1 MTIIGEGHGRSL
13 ELYYVD
19 GRPDGVLTA
28 QMFNWNGHVLKFPR
42 TQISAALK
50 RPEAS
55 QVGVYVLI
63 GYQDD
68 AETAYVGESD
78 DVGARIRNHDLNKDW
93 WTEAVVITT
102 QSNTLHKAH
111 VRYLE
116 SRLIGQ
122 ANKAGVVALAN
133 STVGSTTPLPEA
145 AKASMEAFLDY
156 VYAILPAVRIDCF
169 LENTRPPKSS
179 VPSASSFDEP
189 DIQFELK
196 TPKNKVDGLAR
207 FADGELIVL
216 AGSKARRN
224 WEGTATH
231 SYAELFSDLVK
242 AGVLVEAG
250 EMRVFSKDY
259 AFKSASAAGAVL
271 NGRATNGQEAWK
283 VVGKGVSYRQWEAER
298 LASEAVR

>member
-1 MTIIGEGHGRSL
+1 MNMIGEGHGRSL
-13 ELYYVD
+13 ELFYVD

-42 TQISAALK
+42 TQISTALK

-68 AETAYVGESD
+68 VQTAYIGESD

-93 WTEAVVITT
+93 WTEAAVITT

-116 SRLIGQ
+116 SRMIGQ
-122 ANKAGVVALAN
+122 ATKAGVVALAN
-133 STVGSTTPLPEA
+133 STVGSSTPLPEA

-156 VYAILPAVRIDCF
+156 VFAILPAVRLDCF
-169 LENTRPPKSS
+169 LENTRPAKIHSS
-179 VPSASSFDEP
+179 AANPSDEP
-189 DIQFELK
+189 DVQFELK
-196 TPKNKVDGLAR
+196 TPKNKVDGRAR

-216 AGSKARRN
+216 AGSIARGN
-224 WEGTATH
+224 WEGTPTH
-231 SYAELFSDLVK
+231 SYAELFHDLVK
-242 AGVLVEAG
+242 AGVLVESG
-250 EMRVFSKDY
+250 DMRVFAKDY

-283 VVGKGVSYRQWEAER
+283 VVGKGITYRKWEADR
-298 LASEAVR
+298 LASEIV

>member
-1 MTIIGEGHGRSL
+1 
-13 ELYYVD
+13 
-19 GRPDGVLTA
+19 
-28 QMFNWNGHVLKFPR
+28 MFNWNGHVLKFPR
-42 TQISAALK
+42 TQISTALK

-68 AETAYVGESD
+68 VETVYIGESD

-93 WTEAVVITT
+93 WTEAAVITT

-122 ANKAGVVALAN
+122 AKKAGVVALAN
-133 STVGSTTPLPEA
+133 STVGSATPLPEA

-156 VYAILPAVRIDCF
+156 VFAILPAVRLDCF
-169 LENTRPPKSS
+169 LENTRPAKVATESVNSS
-179 VPSASSFDEP
+179 DDPET
-189 DIQFELK
+189 QFELK
-196 TPKNKVDGLAR
+196 TPKNKVSGRAR

-216 AGSKARRN
+216 AGSTARRN
-224 WEGTATH
+224 WEGTPSHT
-231 SYAELFSDLVK
+231 YAELFSDLVK

-250 EMRVFSKDY
+250 DMRVFSKDY

-283 VVGKGVSYRQWEAER
+283 LIGKGITYRQWESDR
-298 LASEAVR
+298 LGSEAG